1 MALISYPRY
10 NDRDLEKD
18 FRHYWANCPQKK
30 IDKVD
35 QDALACFLEEG
46 RVLPEA
52 TQYFEHNASKEIMIG
67 SMALGVCAVNR
78 VIYDSV
84 SDIGY
89 AMENFPLSFATI
101 SMAGATIGSIGG
113 MFAVFAREGLELKH
127 CDPLVHLLALHQTL
141 RIKRLLGTDYENVT
155 ATYNKVSLRVSAE
168 NRATEPPYRL
178 STKEKDQATATI
190 IEHIMGG
197 KARDL
202 ALAYEE
208 DRAARPITRVGP
220 SAREGLEKD
229 LAKAIDPPLAAFYAE
244 HAFLAE
250 KRAKDE
256 LAAKQEE
263 EAKVIGRREIDAAR
277 KASNNEWVAHLL
289 GYSSAEELDEFY
301 KLKKPPRDS
310 D

>member
-10 NDRDLEKD
+10 NDRVEKD
-18 FRHYWANCPQKK
+18 FRHYWANCPQEK

-67 SMALGVCAVNR
+67 SMALGVCAVNC

-84 SDIGY
+84 SDISH
-89 AMENFPLSFATI
+89 AMENLPLFATT
-101 SMAGATIGSIGG
+101 SMAGATLGSIGG
-113 MFAVFAREGLELKH
+113 MFTVFAREGLELKH

-250 KRAKDE
+250 KQAKDK
-256 LAAKQEE
+256 LTAKQEE
-263 EAKVIGRREIDAAR
+263 EAKVIGQREAD
-277 KASNNEWVAHLL
+277 KAYAELKDEEVSQLL
-289 GYSSAEELDEFY
+289 GYRNAQELTYFTDLSE
-301 KLKKPPRDS
+301 L
-310 D
+310 

>member
-10 NDRDLEKD
+10 NNRNLEKD

-52 TQYFEHNASKEIMIG
+52 TQYFEHNASKEIMLG
-67 SMALGVCAVNR
+67 SMALGVCAVNC

-84 SDIGY
+84 SDISH
-89 AMENFPLSFATI
+89 AMENLPLFATT
-101 SMAGATIGSIGG
+101 SMAGATLGSIGG
-113 MFAVFAREGLELKH
+113 MFTVFAREGLELKH

-250 KRAKDE
+250 KRAEDE
-256 LAAKQEE
+256 LTARQEE
-263 EAKVIGRREIDAAR
+263 EAKVTRQRAADEALAEL
-277 KASNNEWVAHLL
+277 KNGEVSQLL
-289 GYSSAEELDEFY
+289 GYRGGPQELTKFSE
-301 KLKKPPRDS
+301 L
-310 D
+310 

>member
-10 NDRDLEKD
+10 NNRNLEKD

-52 TQYFEHNASKEIMIG
+52 TQYFEHNASKEIMLG
-67 SMALGVCAVNR
+67 SMALGVCAVNC

-84 SDIGY
+84 SDISH
-89 AMENFPLSFATI
+89 AMENLPLFATT
-101 SMAGATIGSIGG
+101 SMAGATLGSIGG
-113 MFAVFAREGLELKH
+113 MFTVFAREGLELKH

-178 STKEKDQATATI
+178 STKEKEQATATI
-190 IEHIMGG
+190 IEHIMGS

-202 ALAYEE
+202 VLAYEE

-220 SAREGLEKD
+220 SAREGLENG

-250 KRAKDE
+250 KRAEDE
-256 LAAKQEE
+256 LTARQEE
-263 EAKVIGRREIDAAR
+263 EAKVTRQRAADEALAEL
-277 KASNNEWVAHLL
+277 KNGEVSQLL
-289 GYSSAEELDEFY
+289 GYRGGPQELTKFSE
-301 KLKKPPRDS
+301 L
-310 D
+310 

>member
-1 MALISYPRY
+1 
-10 NDRDLEKD
+10 
-18 FRHYWANCPQKK
+18 
-30 IDKVD
+30 
-35 QDALACFLEEG
+35 
-46 RVLPEA
+46 
-52 TQYFEHNASKEIMIG
+52 
-67 SMALGVCAVNR
+67 
-78 VIYDSV
+78 
-84 SDIGY
+84 
-89 AMENFPLSFATI
+89 MENLPLFATT
-101 SMAGATIGSIGG
+101 SMAGATLGSIGG
-113 MFAVFAREGLELKH
+113 MFTVFAREGLELKH

-250 KRAKDE
+250 KQAKDK
-256 LAAKQEE
+256 LTAKQEE
-263 EAKVIGRREIDAAR
+263 EAKVIGQREAD
-277 KASNNEWVAHLL
+277 KAYAELKDEEVSQLL
-289 GYSSAEELDEFY
+289 GYRNAQELTYFTDLSE
-301 KLKKPPRDS
+301 L
-310 D
+310 

>member
-52 TQYFEHNASKEIMIG
+52 TQYFEHNASKEIMLG
-67 SMALGVCAVNR
+67 SMALGVCAVNC
-78 VIYDSV
+78 VIHDSI
-84 SDIGY
+84 SDIGH
-89 AMENFPLSFATI
+89 AMENFPLFATT
-101 SMAGATIGSIGG
+101 SMAGATLGSIGG
-113 MFAVFAREGLELKH
+113 MFTVFAREGLELKH

-155 ATYNKVSLRVSAE
+155 ATYNKVSFRVSAE

-178 STKEKDQATATI
+178 STKEKEQATATI
-190 IEHIMGG
+190 IEYIMGG

-208 DRAARPITRVGP
+208 DRAAQPITRVGP

-244 HAFLAE
+244 HTFLAE

>member
-1 MALISYPRY
+1 
-10 NDRDLEKD
+10 
-18 FRHYWANCPQKK
+18 
-30 IDKVD
+30 
-35 QDALACFLEEG
+35 
-46 RVLPEA
+46 
-52 TQYFEHNASKEIMIG
+52 
-67 SMALGVCAVNR
+67 
-78 VIYDSV
+78 
-84 SDIGY
+84 
-89 AMENFPLSFATI
+89 
-101 SMAGATIGSIGG
+101 
-113 MFAVFAREGLELKH
+113 
-127 CDPLVHLLALHQTL
+127 
-141 RIKRLLGTDYENVT
+141 
-155 ATYNKVSLRVSAE
+155 VSAE

-208 DRAARPITRVGP
+208 DRAAQPITRVGP

-263 EAKVIGRREIDAAR
+263 EAKVIGRREAA
-277 KASNNEWVAHLL
+277 KAYAKLKDEEVAQLL
-289 GYSSAEELDEFY
+289 GHRNAQELTDLSE
-301 KLKKPPRDS
+301 LK
-310 D
+310 

>member
-10 NDRDLEKD
+10 NDRDFEKD
-18 FRHYWANCPQKK
+18 FRHYWANCPQEK

-46 RVLPEA
+46 KVLPEA
-52 TQYFEHNASKEIMIG
+52 TQYFEHNASKEIMLG
-67 SMALGVCAVNR
+67 SMALGVCAVNC

-84 SDIGY
+84 SDISH
-89 AMENFPLSFATI
+89 AMENLPLFATT
-101 SMAGATIGSIGG
+101 SMAGATLGSIGG
-113 MFAVFAREGLELKH
+113 IFTVFAREGLELKH

-208 DRAARPITRVGP
+208 DRAAQPITRVGP

-263 EAKVIGRREIDAAR
+263 EAKVIGRREAA
-277 KASNNEWVAHLL
+277 KAYAKLKDEEVAQLL
-289 GYSSAEELDEFY
+289 GHRNAQELTDLSE
-301 KLKKPPRDS
+301 LK
-310 D
+310 